1 MVSAVT
7 KSIKGYEAPPAHGGQ
22 IEVDLRHYVGQ
33 LPENNILISRIKG
46 PIEEEKDDLLKI
58 SSIYFDE
65 SVCESHSGSV

>member
-7 KSIKGYEAPPAHGGQ
+7 KSIQGHKAPPAHGGQ
-22 IEVDLRHYVGQ
+22 IEVVLRHYVGQ
-33 LPENNILISRIKG
+33 LPEKNILISRIKG

-65 SVCESHSGSV
+65 SVCENHSGSV